1 MVPSQTP
8 ETGFTTKSL
17 KEGGTASPPNP
28 PPTLPPDPTSRR
40 ALTRP
45 RSSKRYLHQRALPR
59 PRYSPLTTW
68 STSRHT
74 IGLTRRTRQ
83 WLSQVRC
90 MFDFFFFFSC
100 LMSLLAGSPA
110 IWIGREVPFTL
121 EPDDSSIYVD
131 QNTAQM
137 SQYPILP
144 VFAAA
149 DAIQGPESAPPVDW
163 PTVDVITDR
172 NGLRKFMRW
181 LNPSPGRQ
189 VRDFRIDV
197 ELVGTKTLVL
207 GRWDGR
213 TREPPSG
220 RSYGFGFE
228 NATTQAAPG
237 CPSSGHHRAITY
249 VRHHSVSFFFNG
261 TRLNVPFLPIGY
273 ARYEDGGSVRGRCV
287 LAE

>member
-1 MVPSQTP
+1 
-8 ETGFTTKSL
+8 
-17 KEGGTASPPNP
+17 
-28 PPTLPPDPTSRR
+28 
-40 ALTRP
+40 
-45 RSSKRYLHQRALPR
+45 
-59 PRYSPLTTW
+59 
-68 STSRHT
+68 
-74 IGLTRRTRQ
+74 
-83 WLSQVRC
+83 
-90 MFDFFFFFSC
+90 
-100 LMSLLAGSPA
+100 
-110 IWIGREVPFTL
+110 VPFTL
-121 EPDDSSIYVD
+121 QPDSGPAFVD
-131 QNTAQM
+131 QNSARL
-137 SQYPILP
+137 SEYPMLP
-144 VFAAA
+144 LFVAA
-149 DAIQGPESAPPVDW
+149 DTIHGTKAASAPVDW

-172 NGLRKFMRW
+172 NGLRKLLRW
-181 LNPSPGRQ
+181 LNPSPGRE

-197 ELVGTKTLVL
+197 QLVGTKTLVL

-287 LAE
+287 LAECTL